1 MLRKAV
7 IKLFT
12 QVCYNPSVT
21 LRVPPVSS
29 LDSVGDKRLP
39 PAIIALA
46 QGRLSIAPHSVIIL
60 PDKSVFTFMSDQ
72 ILKVKLIKFNLLFKI
87 QVCIMKADD
96 DTFLSRSCTVR
107 GAEDVWANMLCNR

>member
-39 PAIIALA
+39 PAIIALT
-46 QGRLSIAPHSVIIL
+46 QGRLSLAPHSVIIL
-60 PDKSVFTFMSDQ
+60 PDKSAFTAISP
-72 ILKVKLIKFNLLFKI
+72 
-87 QVCIMKADD
+87 A
-96 DTFLSRSCTVR
+96 
-107 GAEDVWANMLCNR
+107 